1 MGTMSLA
8 ALAQEKFWE
17 NKAQC
22 EDAEKAYYMRLSGAK
37 AKVDVI
43 EAVAGGAVD
52 AGVMKKLKDLE
63 LENKDLKKVTSDLKA
78 MVLKLENRVSVL
90 EKGKP
95 AVAAAPAA
103 KAAPAPAADD
113 DDDDDVDLFGSDS
126 ESEDDEEK
134 KKRTEERLQAYHA
147 KKSHQKAVIAKTSVV
162 LDIKPWD
169 DETDMTEMLNNVK
182 TIEKD
187 GLVWG
192 ASKLVPVGYGINKL
206 RIIMVVEDEKVSI
219 DEVQEQIAEFEDF
232 VQSVDVESMQKI

>member
-1 MGTMSLA
+1 MG
-8 ALAQEKFWE
+8 
-17 NKAQC
+17 
-22 EDAEKAYYMRLSGAK
+22 
-37 AKVDVI
+37 I

-52 AGVMKKLKDLE
+52 AGLMKKLKDLE

-113 DDDDDVDLFGSDS
+113 DDDEDV
-126 ESEDDEEK
+126 EEK

-147 KKSHQKAVIAKTSVV
+147 KKATKKAVIAKTSVV

-187 GLVWG
+187 GLVW
-192 ASKLVPVGYGINKL
+192 
-206 RIIMVVEDEKVSI
+206 
-219 DEVQEQIAEFEDF
+219 
-232 VQSVDVESMQKI
+232 

>member
-1 MGTMSLA
+1 MP
-8 ALAQEKFWE
+8 
-17 NKAQC
+17 
-22 EDAEKAYYMRLSGAK
+22 
-37 AKVDVI
+37 
-43 EAVAGGAVD
+43 
-52 AGVMKKLKDLE
+52 KKPPK
-63 LENKDLKKVTSDLKA
+63 
-78 MVLKLENRVSVL
+78 
-90 EKGKP
+90 
-95 AVAAAPAA
+95 
-103 KAAPAPAADD
+103 
-113 DDDDDVDLFGSDS
+113 
-126 ESEDDEEK
+126 
-134 KKRTEERLQAYHA
+134 
-147 KKSHQKAVIAKTSVV
+147 KAVIAKTSVV